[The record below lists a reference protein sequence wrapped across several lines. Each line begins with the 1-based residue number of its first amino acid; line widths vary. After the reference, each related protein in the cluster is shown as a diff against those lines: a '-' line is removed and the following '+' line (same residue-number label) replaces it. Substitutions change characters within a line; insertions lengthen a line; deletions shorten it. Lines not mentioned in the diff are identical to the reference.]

1 MTDDLGLFEER
12 PSRERP
18 RRPTAASVAAR
29 KAKQQRK
36 KRRNRLAVF
45 GIVVALLI
53 GGGVWWGF
61 TQLSGLGGYD
71 DFTGAGERDVVFEV
85 KGGDSTGAI
94 ASRLAEDGII
104 ASSKAFLAAAQ
115 DEAKVRSIQPGYYVM
130 RTKISGEAAVQKIV
144 TPASKVGNLQ
154 IKAGTQLHD
163 LTNGTTVTP
172 GVISLLSAASCAT
185 LDGKKSCVPVE
196 ELAKV
201 AETGDLKALG
211 VPEWAVP
218 DASRAPE
225 PARRLE
231 GLIAPDVY
239 DVKPGS
245 TAEELWT
252 KLVTESSA
260 RLQSYGMP
268 KLAETTGLTPYQVL
282 VIGSLIQREAIA
294 ADFEK
299 VSRVTYNRL
308 AKAMKLEYDSTINYV
323 LDRPAITTKPEDRAK
338 AGPYNTYENTGL
350 TPTPIAA
357 VSKEALAAAAKPVD
371 ATWLFF
377 VKCEK
382 NGLSCFADTND
393 QHEANIK
400 KAKANG
406 AY

>member
-18 RRPTAASVAAR
+18 RRPTASAAAR
-29 KAKQQRK
+29 KAKQKRK

-53 GGGVWWGF
+53 GGGVWFGF
-61 TQLSGLGGYD
+61 RQLSGLGGYE
-71 DFTGAGERDVVFEV
+71 DFSGAGERDVVFEV
-85 KGGDSTGAI
+85 KGGDSTGII

-130 RTKISGEAAVQKIV
+130 RTKISGKAAVEKIV
-144 TPASKVGNLQ
+144 APDSKVGNLQ
-154 IKAGTQLHD
+154 IRAGTQLDD
-163 LTNGTTVTP
+163 LTNGTAVTP
-172 GVISLLSAASCAT
+172 GVISLLSTASCAT
-185 LDGKKSCVPVE
+185 LDGKKTCVPVE
-196 ELAKV
+196 ELTKV

-211 VPEWAVP
+211 VPEWAIH

-225 PARRLE
+225 PKRRLE

-252 KLVTESSA
+252 KLITESSA

-268 KLAETTGLTPYQVL
+268 KIAETTGMTPYQVL
-282 VIGSLIQREAIA
+282 VIGSLIQREAIK

-338 AGPYNTYENTGL
+338 AGPYNTYANTGL

-357 VSKEALAAAAKPVD
+357 VSKEAIVAAAKPVD
-371 ATWLFF
+371 GTWLFF

-382 NGLSCFADTND
+382 NGLSCFANTND
-393 QHEANIK
+393 EHEANVK
-400 KAKANG
+400 RARANG